1 MVNRTL
7 IKPSGKFERAVVPI
21 RTAPTRTLSAHK
33 WWKDLLVFWLF
44 HTSIKLQT
52 SLDRRFLKYGMTLQE
67 ASVLLR
73 CVQAQKITPGKLAL
87 ILGRN
92 KGKIT
97 RFIDRL
103 ESGHLITRE
112 VYLLDRRCS
121 VLKPTGKGKRLARSL
136 TSVFERIRKE
146 LFVGIL
152 ERDVR
157 RLGHILPQ
165 LYKNATKIGSRRN
178 HHPVRQRRRIGTHGR
193 KRERTP
199 TRQTQGRQATWTI
212 GPGGRAANPLP
223 ADRKG
228 AARQLV
234 R

>member
-1 MVNRTL
+1 MVNCTL
-7 IKPSGKFERAVVPI
+7 IKPSRKLERAIVPII

-33 WWKDLLVFWLF
+33 WCKDLLVFWLF
-44 HTSIKLQT
+44 QTCIKLQT

-73 CVQAQKITPGKLAL
+73 CVQAQRITPGKLAL
-87 ILGRN
+87 ILGRD

-121 VLKPTGKGKRLARSL
+121 VLKPTGKGRQVARAL
-136 TSVFERIRKE
+136 TSVFESIRKE
-146 LFVGIL
+146 IFVGIL
-152 ERDVR
+152 KRDVR
-157 RLGHILPQ
+157 QLGQILPQ
-165 LYKNATKIGSRRN
+165 LHKNAAKMGSPRDRVA
-178 HHPVRQRRRIGTHGR
+178 VRQRRRIGTHGG

-199 TRQTQGRQATWTI
+199 TRQPQLPQQAE
-212 GPGGRAANPLP
+212 
-223 ADRKG
+223 
-228 AARQLV
+228 
-234 R
+234 